1 MSAIQDSSLLPPL
14 RPPQNWI
21 PPIQVQPPA
30 LPPAPEPG
38 RIIFTRQLWQRTMPE
53 DPSEHV
59 VSTRSQ
65 SQGSLSAYQAN
76 TNISRRASSNVSTRS
91 LRSAPSPSESS
102 KAPLTPEESPPFR
115 PTRKRS
121 ANVVEEEDKAIESH
135 ETSPVHTRASSGD
148 STAHVCICQPDPKIP
163 RPRNG
168 KCIGRRSI
176 TIAKSVRLTICS
188 IHPLPSAPPSQGRR
202 STSRPRQPRDIQDH
216 RRAVAQP
223 ACRS

>member
-14 RPPQNWI
+14 HPPPIWI

-30 LPPAPEPG
+30 LPLAPEPG

-53 DPSEHV
+53 DPSEHG

-76 TNISRRASSNVSTRS
+76 ASTSRRGSSNVSTRS
-91 LRSAPSPSESS
+91 RRSVPSISESS
-102 KAPLTPEESPPFR
+102 KAPLTPEESPPSR

-121 ANVVEEEDKAIESH
+121 VNVVEEEDREIDSH
-135 ETSPVHTRASSGD
+135 EVIHTRASSGD
-148 STAHVCICQPDPKIP
+148 STAHVCICQPGPKIP

-168 KCIGRRSI
+168 TSSHQACVSDSLTSI
-176 TIAKSVRLTICS
+176 S
-188 IHPLPSAPPSQGRR
+188 IHPLS
-202 STSRPRQPRDIQDH
+202 
-216 RRAVAQP
+216 P
-223 ACRS
+223 ALSS